1 MSCGVNTDI
10 DAVKDLKAELNAAMA
25 GGKAQLD
32 LIKSKIASMETSLNS
47 FKPEIPVVKNLQ
59 LELGKLSS
67 LSNPL
72 SLATKIAEL
81 KADFGSSLPD
91 FDSLLG
97 NLGLTSFPPSINL
110 DSICTAIPNLEL
122 PPGESTPVEQPKES
136 KIPKAVAPV
145 EPVKEESKLPQES
158 MARFYVDKAIK
169 DTFGAIYK
177 KTKRAYKKNEEY
189 KLVFPLIRY
198 LTQIDT
204 AIGMG
209 LTIEQYAEA
218 YTVMDDIQYNTL
230 KAKYPDAVSVYSDM
244 LKHYNTN
251 EVRIYNGITQY
262 TFDEANKLRYNI
274 RKESK

>member
-10 DAVKDLKAELNAAMA
+10 DAVKDLKAELNTAMA
-25 GGKAQLD
+25 GGKDQLA
-32 LIKSKIASMETSLNS
+32 LIKSKIASMEVSLNS

-72 SLATKIAEL
+72 SLTTKIAEL

-91 FDSLLG
+91 FDSLLS

-110 DSICTAIPNLEL
+110 DSICTAVPNLEL

-136 KIPKAVAPV
+136 KIPKAVAPP

-169 DTFGAIYK
+169 DTLGVIYK

-189 KLVFPLIRY
+189 KVVFTLIRH
-198 LTQIDT
+198 LTQIDV
-204 AIGMG
+204 AMGMG

-218 YTVMDDIQYNTL
+218 YTVMDDIQYATL
-230 KAKYPDAVSVYSDM
+230 KAKYPDAVSVYGDM

-262 TFDEANKLRYNI
+262 TFDEANKLRYDI